1 MSFVASDLEGTLTTG
16 ETWKGVGRYMR
27 RHGRGLA
34 YRAFLL
40 SRLPGVLAAKVG
52 LADRQAVRD
61 SFIVGLARLFR
72 GLPRAQIE
80 GMAEWVVE
88 KELWPKRREM
98 VLREVEAHAEAGR
111 QVVLAAGGYQPVLD
125 AFARRIEAEAVG
137 TPLEFSNGEATG
149 GLLGDVNTGP
159 AKAERLREFLGTGEL
174 RVAYGDTMADV
185 GMLVLSENPVAVCP
199 DPGLRKKASEEGWRI
214 LGDKDSG

>member
-1 MSFVASDLEGTLTTG
+1 MNFVASDLEGTLTTG

-27 RHGRGLA
+27 RHGRGAA

-40 SRLPGVLAAKVG
+40 FRLPGVLAAKVG
-52 LADRQAVRD
+52 LVDGQAVRD

-72 GLPRAQIE
+72 GLPQAQIE

-88 KELWPKRREM
+88 KELWPKRRVA

-111 QVVLAAGGYQPVLD
+111 QVVLAAGGYQPVLE
-125 AFARRIEAEAVG
+125 AFARRIGAEAVG
-137 TPLEFSNGEATG
+137 TPLEFSDGEATG
-149 GLLGDVNTGP
+149 RLKGDVNTGP

-174 RVAYGDTMADV
+174 RVAYGDTLADV
-185 GMLVLSENPVAVCP
+185 GMLELSQEPVAVCP
-199 DPGLRKKASEEGWRI
+199 DSGLRKKASEEGWRVVK
-214 LGDKDSG
+214 DEDSG